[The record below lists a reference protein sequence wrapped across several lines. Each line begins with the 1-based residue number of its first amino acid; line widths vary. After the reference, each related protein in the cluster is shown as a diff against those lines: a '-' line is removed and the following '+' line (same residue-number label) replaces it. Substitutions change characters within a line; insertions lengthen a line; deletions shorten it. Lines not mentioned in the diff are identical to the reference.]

1 MEFKD
6 VLRNLRK
13 EKGVGQVELAN
24 AIGVSK
30 GVISFWETGRNEP
43 TYAQPFDFDGQAAQ
57 LSYRFERAVKGK
69 LPLAHQADGRRR
81 GRDQGFEAAV
91 TVGVG
96 QGHEQ
101 HCKSRGENHQE

>member
-43 TYAQPFDFDGQAAQ
+43 TLQALKK
-57 LSYRFERAVKGK
+57 LSKYFGVSIDY
-69 LPLAHQADGRRR
+69 LAGLED
-81 GRDQGFEAAV
+81 
-91 TVGVG
+91 
-96 QGHEQ
+96 
-101 HCKSRGENHQE
+101 